1 MKAGD
6 QAVDNRTSG
15 GKRIFSKTQKT
26 TRSATSERVFREA
39 VASPVII
46 LTILSIIL
54 GTGLGLRL
62 TSPLLFPL
70 VTTGMAIVT
79 LIGFAQGQG
88 AWWFVV
94 ATIVAATGLQFGYL
108 AAELALVVFPPERQ
122 LRVAELRV
130 PVQSPRNDRRLPP
143 SR

>member
-1 MKAGD
+1 M
-6 QAVDNRTSG
+6 
-15 GKRIFSKTQKT
+15 
-26 TRSATSERVFREA
+26 FREA

-130 PVQSPRNDRRLPP
+130 PFNRQEMIVACHPQGDHQREPDAVREAAAVLVLAR
-143 SR
+143 